1 MRIMVPVDGTSES
14 EEAIPVAA
22 RLAEIFGA
30 DMCLARVVETI
41 DAFSPLR
48 SQPDV
53 AARLN
58 ETADYLHAL
67 VERQGLPEQTK
78 CLAVKGDNVAK
89 ALGGLARD
97 EEINLIV
104 MRRRTRR
111 GLQRRTQGSV
121 WNRLV
126 RAKVCSVLV
135 VPPAV
140 TAEEAARS
148 RGRREGPWPIPE
160 TGASAPAQRARELM
174 GW

>member
-1 MRIMVPVDGTSES
+1 MRIMVPVDGTPES

-22 RLAEIFGA
+22 KLAEIFGA
-30 DMCLARVVETI
+30 EMCLARVVEVI

-48 SQPDV
+48 PEPDV

-58 ETADYLHAL
+58 ETADYLRGL
-67 VERQGLPEQTK
+67 VERQSLPEQTK
-78 CLAVKGDNVAK
+78 CLVARDDNVAK
-89 ALGGLARD
+89 ALGRLAAD
-97 EEINLIV
+97 EQINLIV

-126 RAKVCSVLV
+126 RARVCSVLV

-140 TAEEAARS
+140 TAEETAR
-148 RGRREGPWPIPE
+148 RGRLEGPWPIPE
-160 TGASAPAQRARELM
+160 TGASAPAQRARELL

>member
-1 MRIMVPVDGTSES
+1 MRIMVPVDGTPES

-41 DAFSPLR
+41 DAFSSLR
-48 SQPDV
+48 PEPDV
-53 AARLN
+53 AARLS
-58 ETADYLHAL
+58 ETADYLHGL
-67 VERQGLPEQTK
+67 VERQSLPEQTK

-89 ALGGLARD
+89 VLGGLAAS
-97 EEINLIV
+97 EGINLIV
-104 MRRRTRR
+104 MTRRRRT

-135 VPPAV
+135 VPPAAAV
-140 TAEEAARS
+140 EEAAKS

-160 TGASAPAQRARELM
+160 TGASAPAQRARELL